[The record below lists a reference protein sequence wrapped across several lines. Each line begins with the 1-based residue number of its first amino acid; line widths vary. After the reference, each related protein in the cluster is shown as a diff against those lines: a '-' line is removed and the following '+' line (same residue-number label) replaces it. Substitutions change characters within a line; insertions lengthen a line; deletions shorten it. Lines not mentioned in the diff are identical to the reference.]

1 MPHAPGHG
9 RYGFGTGMPED
20 IYGAFSNVA
29 PFVPPEL
36 TEEQFRMAMGFVPVA
51 GTAYNWNEMGPWER
65 ALSVGLDVADVATL
79 GGGKAVTA
87 PIKTTSKAIQN
98 FMMRNDPKL
107 AYVRGGFLPTIPHA
121 RAPKG
126 VQGRSADWQPDPY
139 MELMFAAGQGDQFK
153 IYPSFNFAAGAFEP
167 GISTYQAL
175 KYPKGLG
182 DVLTEYMGPWG
193 ARQHAQTNP
202 EAFTDPQWLMRNMPD
217 ELVTREYPNRFHPV
231 TGKPMTYTVNP
242 RSTQRHIM
250 QDIYAGD
257 VPMFESSGMRML
269 ASEGADTEALID
281 AAARVKTSTRLDPA
295 DVWHGDIGDMGTVQK
310 QFTKYDQFGN
320 VIPYDIEKWA
330 DQVWLA
336 STLPYTTAGRG
347 LGLDFTW
354 NTPGQ
359 FGDIETEPPIQ
370 RAEGEGKILSLGALP

>member
-51 GTAYNWNEMGPWER
+51 GTALNWNEMGPWER

-98 FMMRNDPKL
+98 FMMRNDPRLVYLRAGMPPPAEVPPADRVGDYKPNELIVKL
-107 AYVRGGFLPTIPHA
+107 FAEGRGKELPEGA
-121 RAPKG
+121 L
-126 VQGRSADWQPDPY
+126 GRSGIWTTDPPG
-139 MELMFAAGQGDQFK
+139 M
-153 IYPSFNFAAGAFEP
+153 EP

-175 KYPKGLG
+175 EYPGGRGFPGFADAGPEAQYIMRNQLQPNEKIMFQQWDDQGLTSKSAFHRPFKTQQAVLSAVEARDTPMYKYSDMDIM
-182 DVLTEYMGPWG
+182 DVLG
-193 ARQHAQTNP
+193 
-202 EAFTDPQWLMRNMPD
+202 TD
-217 ELVTREYPNRFHPV
+217 V
-231 TGKPMTYTVNP
+231 
-242 RSTQRHIM
+242 
-250 QDIYAGD
+250 
-257 VPMFESSGMRML
+257 
-269 ASEGADTEALID
+269 EALID
-281 AAARVKTSTRLDPA
+281 PAKGIGRIEAIDP
-295 DVWHGDIGDMGTVQK
+295 GDIWRQADWHPGREK
-310 QFTKYDQFGN
+310 SYISSQFEKYDQFGN
-320 VIPYDIEKWA
+320 LIPYDIEKWA
-330 DQVWLA
+330 DQAWLA

-359 FGDIETEPPIQ
+359 FGDISTEPPIQ

>member
-51 GTAYNWNEMGPWER
+51 GTALNWNEMGPWER

-107 AYVRGGFLPTIPHA
+107 AYVRGGFLPTAEVSA
-121 RAPKG
+121 RYG
-126 VQGRSADWQPDPY
+126 DYQPDPY
-139 MELMFAAGQGDQFK
+139 TELMFAAGQGKQFPLK
-153 IYPSFNFAAGAFEP
+153 QSVNYVTGVAEP

-175 KYPKGLG
+175 RYPKGLG
-182 DVLTEYMGPWG
+182 DPIRKNLEAAG
-193 ARQHAQTNP
+193 ANILKSTHPQI
-202 EAFTDPQWLMRNMPD
+202 FTDPQWVMRNMPD

-242 RSTQRHIM
+242 RSTQKHIM
-250 QDIYAGD
+250 QDVFAGD
-257 VPMFESSGMRML
+257 TPMFENRGLSIL

-281 AAARVKTSTRLDPA
+281 AAARVTTSTRLDPA
-295 DVWHGDIGDMGTVQK
+295 SIWHGNIGNLESVQK
-310 QFTKYDQFGN
+310 HFDKYDQFGN
-320 VIPYDIEKWA
+320 LIPYDIEKWA
-330 DQVWLA
+330 DQAWLA
-336 STLPYTTAGRG
+336 STLPYTTAGRS
-347 LGLDFTW
+347 GLDFTW
-354 NTPGQ
+354 DTPGQ